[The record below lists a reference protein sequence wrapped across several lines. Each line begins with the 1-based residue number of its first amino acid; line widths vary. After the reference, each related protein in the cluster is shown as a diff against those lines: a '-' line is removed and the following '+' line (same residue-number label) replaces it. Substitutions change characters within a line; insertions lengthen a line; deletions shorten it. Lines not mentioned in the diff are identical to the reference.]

1 MTSPLGLDRS
11 DEFWQVGNVENH
23 QQLLKADGGSHQDPS
38 VLLEFF
44 SVLEVFGQF
53 DESCGHRKKLRRNK
67 RTSEIFRWWLFSMDL
82 LREETAERHFDGMEA
97 D

>member
-1 MTSPLGLDRS
+1 MVSFGFHNWIRLKSPLGLDRS

-53 DESCGHRKKLRRNK
+53 DESCGHRKKVTQK
-67 RTSEIFRWWLFSMDL
+67 QTHFRDLQDGGFSVWIS
-82 LREETAERHFDGMEA
+82 
-97 D
+97 